1 MSLWS
6 GCPVTKTSCCCCYN
20 HAHTYTYI
28 YMVVTTQIVKKKERK
43 KRTKERTKKKKTK
56 RLTQQES
63 RAHMHAYRRH
73 HPISENEWG
82 TDITQRQHI
91 YDREAK
97 EEKYMKAHTFRAQNK
112 ERSAMLKEKNVL
124 SLSSSLMLSL
134 LHLIQVQTDCFLL
147 YCDCTI
153 ELCCTILSYSVY
165 HHR

>member
-6 GCPVTKTSCCCCYN
+6 GCPVTKTSCCCYN
-20 HAHTYTYI
+20 HAHTYI

-91 YDREAK
+91 RSRSEGGEIHEGPYVPRAEQRALSDAKREK
-97 EEKYMKAHTFRAQNK
+97 C
-112 ERSAMLKEKNVL
+112 SL